1 MKKTAACFMA
11 IVVFLLMACTAR
23 AGGNRKI
30 VKYTILPKP
39 TAVLCSDRDTYEVLF
54 FSGGMAVQMIAYGRV
69 SISGNITKFLDQNRN
84 LYTVIGPVIIRGIC
98 GELRYNT
105 SQLTTMQSQTKLLND
120 MVKGKR

>member
-11 IVVFLLMACTAR
+11 IVVCLLMAGTAR
-23 AGGNRKI
+23 AGGNRKT

-69 SISGNITKFLDQNRN
+69 SVSDNTTIFLDQNKK

-98 GELRYNT
+98 GESRYTT

-120 MVKGKR
+120 MIRGKR